1 MSYTI
6 KVKRAIKPGTQV
18 PAIPCKSRKEVLL
31 TGIMNDVYDYRRV
44 TKESCGSIVSAVK
57 WMR

>member
-6 KVKRAIKPGTQV
+6 KVKRAIKSDTQV